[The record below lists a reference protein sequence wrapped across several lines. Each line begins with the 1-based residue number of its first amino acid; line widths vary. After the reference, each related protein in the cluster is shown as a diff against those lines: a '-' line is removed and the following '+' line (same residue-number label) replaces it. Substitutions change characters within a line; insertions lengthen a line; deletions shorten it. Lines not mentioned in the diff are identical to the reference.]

1 MKIMIVFIGV
11 LFSSTLLFMD
21 EFAQGTASSTSLG
34 IISGK
39 YRPQVNLSLLP
50 LHSLNMSMGQQL
62 KSRLVTANK
71 VQLDSS
77 QKLST
82 TLNVYG
88 TVTNPQGGKVAEAEV
103 DGKPVPIPLI
113 ADTRYV

>member
-1 MKIMIVFIGV
+1 MIVFIGV

-21 EFAQGTASSTSLG
+21 AFAQGTASSTSLG

-62 KSRLVTANK
+62 KKSGLVTANK
-71 VQLDSS
+71 VQPGHPRNYQL
-77 QKLST
+77 
-82 TLNVYG
+82 
-88 TVTNPQGGKVAEAEV
+88 
-103 DGKPVPIPLI
+103 
-113 ADTRYV
+113 R